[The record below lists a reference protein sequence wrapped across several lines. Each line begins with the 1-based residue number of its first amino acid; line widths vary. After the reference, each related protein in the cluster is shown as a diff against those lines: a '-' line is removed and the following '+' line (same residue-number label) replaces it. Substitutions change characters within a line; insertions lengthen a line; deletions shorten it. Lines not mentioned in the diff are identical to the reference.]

1 MKSQITRD
9 QSGRIEIT
17 TESGHFTVIPS
28 DFSREEILAE
38 AYTIYSYSESSD
50 NWKDWVAR
58 LV

>member
-9 QSGRIEIT
+9 LEGRIEIT

-38 AYTIYSYSESSD
+38 AYTLHSYSESSD
-50 NWKDWVAR
+50 NWKDWVSC

>member
-9 QSGRIEIT
+9 QDGRIEIT

-38 AYTIYSYSESSD
+38 AYTLYSYSESSD
-50 NWKDWVAR
+50 NWSEWVLR

>member
-1 MKSQITRD
+1 MESEITRD
-9 QSGRIEIT
+9 QDGRIEIT

-38 AYTIYSYSESSD
+38 AYTLYSYSESSD
-50 NWKDWVAR
+50 NWSEWVSH

>member
-9 QSGRIEIT
+9 QNGRIEIT

-38 AYTIYSYSESSD
+38 AYTLYSYSDSSD
-50 NWKDWVAR
+50 NWSDWVAS